1 MNEKNIMSE
10 EAFDELINGFEYVG
24 NLTKYG
30 KENIKY
36 HVQRLQQKNKNLE
49 QALDENKKLI
59 NTILNFSFFKEEC
72 PLNFSFE
79 DNSKED
85 EAQNIFYNDE
95 YCENNCN
102 DIYKDCW
109 LKYFKEL
116 QKAKGDVKNE
126 N

>member
-1 MNEKNIMSE
+1 MFS
-10 EAFDELINGFEYVG
+10 
-24 NLTKYG
+24 
-30 KENIKY
+30 NIKY
-36 HVQRLQQKNKNLE
+36 GWADFNFKGFKGVCSYIQDPVKDIC
-49 QALDENKKLI
+49 QALID
-59 NTILNFSFFKEEC
+59 T
-72 PLNFSFE
+72 FE

-85 EAQNIFYNDE
+85 KAQNIFYSDE

-126 N
+126 I